1 MIITLL
7 PTAHVYLISLIVVYL
22 LVLRNAT
29 GADIAEC
36 YETCFMLLSAYRLLE
51 FFHANEKP
59 ANNNYFF
66 RNFIK
71 QKDTWNH
78 NISKKRQT

>member
-1 MIITLL
+1 MKSPKLL
-7 PTAHVYLISLIVVYL
+7 SMRYDHHFTSNSSCLFDQSYCSV

-71 QKDTWNH
+71 QKDT
-78 NISKKRQT
+78 